1 MLHAISG
8 RDVKVAES
16 LGFYTQAELRTIGR
30 RRALRENNAPAT
42 LLRRYALRATS
53 ADRFDVFL
61 SHSYADATT
70 ILGVYELLDAQGV
83 SVYVD
88 WIVDHQLDRTKVN
101 RDTADTLR
109 QRMRQCRSLIY
120 AVSTSS
126 RSSIWMPWELGYF
139 DGMGRNNRISI
150 MPIDEDAPGNEGQEY
165 LDLYPAI
172 EKVTDHGRT
181 ITAAV
186 EQRDR
191 NYVSV
196 QEFALGLL

>member
-1 MLHAISG
+1 MAQ
-8 RDVKVAES
+8 S
-16 LGFYTQAELRTIGR
+16 LGFYTQAELRTLGLA
-30 RRALRENNAPAT
+30 RALQRNNAPAT
-42 LLRRYALRATS
+42 LLHRYALRATS

-70 ILGVYELLDAQGV
+70 ILGIVDLLEAQGL

-88 WIVDHQLDRTKVN
+88 WIVDHQLDRTKAN
-101 RDTADTLR
+101 RDTANTLR
-109 QRMRQCRSLIY
+109 QRMRQCRSLVY

-139 DGMGRNNRISI
+139 DGMGRQTRISI
-150 MPIDEDAPGNEGQEY
+150 MPIEENTPGSKGQEY

-172 EKVTDHGRT
+172 EKVTDHGRA

-191 NYVSV
+191 HYVSV
-196 QEFALGLL
+196 REFALGIL